1 MSDSPNPVDER
12 NPLVPSEQRDAAL
25 DAHGYDPAD
34 YRWVPVLRKPRSDGW
49 TPQRQVDFIAALS
62 DMGSVAGAARDVGMS
77 VQSCYRLRRS
87 PGAEAFAAAWEAAIQ
102 EASRRLADI
111 AFERAINGVEEPVL
125 DKDGHCIYVRTRYN
139 DRLLMFLMR
148 AHSPERYRHAHQS
161 VRQPFELPAPA
172 TVPVGEALRAL
183 EPVQPA
189 EPHRLL
195 PPEDL
200 EVALQ
205 CADILDGKLPHWDDY
220 RTKLDYAP
228 VKAPLGPEFEAA
240 LARAKRVGAGLSPEP
255 PASEAYD
262 DGDNE
267 EEEQGPF
274 LA

>member
-1 MSDSPNPVDER
+1 MSDSPDPVDER
-12 NPLVPSEQRDAAL
+12 FPLVPSEQRDAAL
-25 DAHGYDPAD
+25 DAHGFDPAA

-49 TPQRQVDFIAALS
+49 TPRRQVDFIAALA
-62 DMGSVAGAARDVGMS
+62 DTGSVAGAARAVGMS

-125 DKDGHCIYVRTRYN
+125 DREGNCIYLRTRYN
-139 DRLLMFLMR
+139 DRLLMFLLR
-148 AHSPERYRHAHQS
+148 ADHPERYRHAHQS
-161 VRQPFELPAPA
+161 VRQPSELPAPA

-205 CADILDGKLPHWDDY
+205 CAEICDGKLPHWHYYKARADY
-220 RTKLDYAP
+220 PP
-228 VKAPLGPEFEAA
+228 VEAPLGPEFEAA
-240 LARAKRVGAGLSPEP
+240 LERAKREGAGLPPEP
-255 PASEAYD
+255 PAEKAYD
-262 DGDNE
+262 DDDE
-267 EEEQGPF
+267 AEGPS